1 MRIVETAANV
11 NGLFKNL
18 NMANQQVLN
27 PNLGFSNEL
36 PVLNTDP
43 WKKLTCTA

>member
-1 MRIVETAANV
+1 MRIVERAVDV

-27 PNLGFSNEL
+27 PNLGFFNEL
-36 PVLNTDP
+36 PVFNTDP
-43 WKKLTCTA
+43 